1 MPNKPIVKYKFKWE
15 VDTNNLSNMVILIY
29 IYIYTS
35 TYVLFKLFLGN
46 NLKDYTQVQLNN
58 IINVRGKLHR

>member
-15 VDTNNLSNMVILIY
+15 VDTNNLSNMVIL